1 MITTTLATVLALL
14 VQQDPAKTEVES
26 KLSNLKVTLDFK
38 DAPLDHAVDYLR
50 EISGINVFVD
60 AKVAEKQIRVSL
72 KVTEISLRSI
82 FSLMLRPHGADIMYR
97 DGVVMLMTREDI
109 AYRTLKMELYDC
121 RDILHPIIDFPGVDI
136 VLAVDGSG
144 VINTIADDTGGGEI
158 PIAELV
164 RAHTGGKSWDENPKA
179 SVNLQNGLLVVRQT
193 PEVHRQVVRLLNLL
207 RANK

>member
-1 MITTTLATVLALL
+1 VTTLMIALAVL
-14 VQQDPAKTEVES
+14 VQQDPAKAEADA
-26 KLSNLKVTLDFK
+26 KLNNLRITLDFK
-38 DAPLDHAVDYLR
+38 DSPLEQVVDYLR
-50 EISGINVFVD
+50 EVSGLNVFVD

-82 FSLMLRPHGADIMYR
+82 FALMLKPHGCEIMFR
-97 DGVVMLMTREDI
+97 EGVVMLMTREDV
-109 AYRTLKMELYDC
+109 ADRTVKMELYDC

-136 VLAVDGSG
+136 VLAVDSAG
-144 VINTIADDTGGGEI
+144 VIGNIEAGPEYAEI

-164 RAHTGGKSWDENPKA
+164 RAHTGGKTWDENPKA

-193 PEVHRQVVRLLNLL
+193 PEVHRQIVRLLNLL